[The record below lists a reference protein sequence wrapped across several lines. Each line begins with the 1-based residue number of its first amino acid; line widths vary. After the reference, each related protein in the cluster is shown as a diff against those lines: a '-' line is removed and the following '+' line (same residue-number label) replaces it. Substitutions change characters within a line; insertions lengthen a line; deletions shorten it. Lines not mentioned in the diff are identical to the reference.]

1 MEFVIPYDTAG
12 YGTHNYGGTM
22 RMQSG
27 DTAVFPV
34 IVPGGPGA
42 PHGRIVQL
50 TNEMTYTWTAGTGAV
65 WWEDM
70 AMGVSDNNTGC
81 QISWGG
87 YTPTLRLP
95 NYQGHMGAFG
105 SIGGPPPTGF
115 SASKNLTVSVSGD
128 FYIHAGDTI
137 EVIIKHAFLL

>member
-1 MEFVIPYDTAG
+1 MMKSLIFVALINCRSTAAQAGTMEFVIPYDTAG
-12 YGTHNYGGTM
+12 YGTHNYSGTM

-34 IVPGGPGA
+34 TVPGVPGA

-87 YTPTLRLP
+87 YTASLRLP
-95 NYQGHMGAFG
+95 NYQGLSLIHI
-105 SIGGPPPTGF
+105 SEPTRP
-115 SASKNLTVSVSGD
+115 
-128 FYIHAGDTI
+128 Y
-137 EVIIKHAFLL
+137 